1 LYRTQVRGPESLAG
15 AGIAVLFTGAAAYA
29 QTDEI
34 KVYDAEINNPGQ
46 FSLELHNNY
55 TPIGRKSADFLGGI
69 VPNHTLN
76 GVPEWAYGV
85 NDWLELGAYAPVY
98 SWTGN
103 RRVLSTGL
111 NCAPSSSSHTQWNE
125 GGVGRGRDV
134 LARAHQLAEGPDGR
148 CEVARRVCPA
158 GAAQPD
164 LRGLPVPPQLM
175 EPADLAR
182 AFPQTTIILNDVGGP
197 LGIGPYENKKE
208 ETFAQWSWHRRTR
221 QMPERR
227 RQARRAEH
235 AF

>member
-103 RRVLSTGL
+103 RRVYLCRAIFQYRIS
-111 NCAPSSSSHTQWNE
+111 
-125 GGVGRGRDV
+125 RDAV
-134 LARAHQLAEGPDGR
+134 ATS
-148 CEVARRVCPA
+148 CWVKVARRVPSEV
-158 GAAQPD
+158 
-164 LRGLPVPPQLM
+164 GLPLGLGMLV
-175 EPADLAR
+175 DLAR
-182 AFPQTTIILNDVGGP
+182 SDRAQAKPP
-197 LGIGPYENKKE
+197 LLKA
-208 ETFAQWSWHRRTR
+208 TLTSAVHLRRDRTPTG
-221 QMPERR
+221 Q
-227 RQARRAEH
+227 
-235 AF
+235 